1 VATPVKYSRLAV
13 SGIAASSQYEEKKPT
28 MPSTPGIARARPLDA
43 AVRTTSSWKEVGALC
58 VGDELASIDGAP
70 SRVTGVHPHGVRHV
84 MRVTFSDGRAT
95 EACAES
101 LWRVYGD
108 EWDAPQSI
116 STKQMVRLLESRTL
130 WIDMPHGDFGHQDPL
145 ALDPWVLGAIL
156 ADGVPAEA
164 PAEEEDA
171 DDGDVAVAVRSA
183 STRYNA
189 LSASLAGLGLL
200 GLARER
206 EFVPPSFANACRR
219 ARIALLQG
227 LLDNDGLISNR
238 SDITL
243 AVNSPRLAADVAEL
257 ARSVGGWCR
266 VDACE
271 GRYTLHLRHP
281 DPRQI
286 FRLASKKNRFLAGCG
301 DNARIAV
308 ASIVPARMTPTQGIT
323 VSHPSRLYITDD
335 YIVIQE

>member
-1 VATPVKYSRLAV
+1 
-13 SGIAASSQYEEKKPT
+13 
-28 MPSTPGIARARPLDA
+28 M
-43 AVRTTSSWKEVGALC
+43 GALA
-58 VGDELASIDGAP
+58 VGDELASVDGAP
-70 SRVTGVHPHGVRHV
+70 SRVTGIHPHGVRHV

-95 EACAES
+95 RACAET
-101 LWRVYGD
+101 LWRVHGD
-108 EWDAPQSI
+108 EWDAAQSI
-116 STKQMVRLLESRTL
+116 STQQLVRLLDSRTL

-145 ALDPWVLGAIL
+145 ALDPWILGAIL
-156 ADGVPAEA
+156 ADGAPADA
-164 PAEEEDA
+164 PAEDEAA
-171 DDGDVAVAVRSA
+171 DDGDLAVAVRSA
-183 STRYNA
+183 PTRYNA

-206 EFVPPSFANACRR
+206 EFVPPPFATACRR

-227 LLDNDGLISNR
+227 LLDNDGVISNR
-238 SDITL
+238 GEITL
-243 AVNSPRLAADVAEL
+243 AVTSRRLAADVVEL
-257 ARSVGGWCR
+257 VRSVGGWCR

-286 FRLASKKNRFLAGCG
+286 FRLSSKKNRFLSGCG
-301 DNARIAV
+301 DNARIAL
-308 ASIVPARMTPTQGIT
+308 ASIVPAGVAPTQGIT